1 MDNVNRRKHVRV
13 ETNNLIAHETI
24 GRDGKVVSRSLGK
37 ALNVSRSGIL
47 LETSYPIVAEGISLM
62 AVDLDDNLIEMKGR
76 SIYCRETYTGMYQ
89 TGISFIGTEEDL
101 VNMYINNAEDWDY
114 SKHATTLSPFSTVDD
129 SPENQM
135 KREEFSFI
143 EE

>member
-24 GRDGKVVSRSLGK
+24 GRDGKVVSRSMSK

-76 SIYCRETYTGMYQ
+76 PIYCRETYTGMYQ
-89 TGISFIGTEEDL
+89 TGISFIGTEEDTARFAVKL
-101 VNMYINNAEDWDY
+101 IKLFHHR
-114 SKHATTLSPFSTVDD
+114 KHNLIMQVAA
-129 SPENQM
+129 
-135 KREEFSFI
+135 
-143 EE
+143 